1 MAHTHTKKDKI
12 MQFAETWGDL
22 ETVLLSEVSQ
32 NEKNKQ
38 SILMHICGIQK
49 NGIDD
54 FICKAEIDIKV
65 ENNYMDTKEE
75 RWGMEEI
82 GKLGLTHMYY

>member
-1 MAHTHTKKDKI
+1 

-75 RWGMEEI
+75 RWGMEET